1 MGWLDA
7 WTGAASKNAAN
18 ATTAGLNQANT
29 MTHWGGNEA
38 RGQYGNAIS
47 FLQDQYG
54 EAAKAYQPM
63 TEMGLGGAKAYQ
75 SAVGL
80 GPEGAAGFD
89 AFRNTPGYEFARD
102 EGLQAV
108 MRNAAARGGLAG
120 GNTTADMMKYGTGLA
135 DQTYGNYLSRLNPL
149 MAMYGQGVT
158 GQANAL
164 TGMGTAV
171 GNMYGRMGD
180 SYMDEARNRAN
191 LQAQIG
197 QAQAGGIMGAAN
209 AQAGVLNQGLNLAG
223 SLFGMPGSVAGTSMG
238 GDLFKRYVQGAVP
251 AQWG

>member
-1 MGWLDA
+1 MGFLDA
-7 WTGAASKNAAN
+7 FTGAASKKAAN
-18 ATTAGLNQANT
+18 AT
-29 MTHWGGNEA
+29 MTGQRENADMLAWGGANA
-38 RGQYGNAIS
+38 RDQYGNAIS

-54 EAAKAYQPM
+54 EAAQKYQPM
-63 TEMGLGGAKAYQ
+63 TQYGQTGVDAYQAAMGLGPQ
-75 SAVGL
+75 
-80 GPEGAAGFD
+80 GAAGFD
-89 AFRNTPGYEFARD
+89 LFRQTPGYEFARD

-135 DQTYGNYLSRLNPL
+135 DQTYGNYLQRLNPL
-149 MAMYGQGVT
+149 MQMYGQGIS

-164 TGMGTAV
+164 TGMGNAV
-171 GNMYGRMGD
+171 GNMYGRMGE
-180 SYMDEARNRAN
+180 SYMNEAQGRGRA
-191 LQAQIG
+191 LAGIG
-197 QAQAGGIMGAAN
+197 EANAGGIMGAAN